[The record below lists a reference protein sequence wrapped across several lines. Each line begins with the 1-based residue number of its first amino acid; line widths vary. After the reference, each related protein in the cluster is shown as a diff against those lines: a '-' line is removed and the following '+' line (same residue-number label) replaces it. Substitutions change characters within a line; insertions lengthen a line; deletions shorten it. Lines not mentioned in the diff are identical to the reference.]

1 MLPLLLGMQM
11 ARPAAA
17 RTCTMAEVGANYQF
31 HEGTSTDTTKMQYV
45 ITNENQLKNLIG
57 CDTIDYILIECRGG
71 CTYLLPHTRSSRSSS
86 ANQQGFL

>member
-11 ARPAAA
+11 AWHAAA
-17 RTCTMAEVGANYQF
+17 RTCTMAEVGAKYHA
-31 HEGTSTDTTKMQYV
+31 HEGTKNDQNKMQYY

-57 CDTIDYILIECRGG
+57 CDTIDYIYIECRRG

>member
-11 ARPAAA
+11 ARHAAA
-17 RTCTMAEVGANYQF
+17 RTCTMAEVGAKYQF
-31 HEGTSTDTTKMQYV
+31 HERTSTDTTKMQYV

-57 CDTIDYILIECRGG
+57 CDTIDYISIECRVG
-71 CTYLLPHTRSSRSSS
+71 CTYLLPHTRSPRSSS